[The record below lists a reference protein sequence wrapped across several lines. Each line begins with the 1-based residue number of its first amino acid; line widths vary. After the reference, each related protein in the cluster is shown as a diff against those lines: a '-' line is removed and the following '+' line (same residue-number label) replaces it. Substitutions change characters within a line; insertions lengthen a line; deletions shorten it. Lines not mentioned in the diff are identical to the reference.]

1 MCHTHESPKT
11 DGHTVPTSL
20 PPLHVTS
27 KTGMNECVAGI
38 AGVLNQCL
46 WMLDELGMS
55 QSATHLSAAIEALP
69 GQTAAPPVD
78 LLDLLN

>member
-1 MCHTHESPKT
+1 MRHTHETPKA
-11 DGHTVPTSL
+11 DGRTASIPL
-20 PPLHVTS
+20 PSIHVTS
-27 KTGMNECVAGI
+27 KTGVNECVAGI
-38 AGVLNQCL
+38 ARVLNQCL

-55 QSATHLSAAIEALP
+55 QAATHLSASIEALP

>member
-1 MCHTHESPKT
+1 MRRTHETPKT
-11 DGHTVPTSL
+11 DAHTASTFL
-20 PPLHVTS
+20 PLLHVTS
-27 KTGMNECVAGI
+27 KVGVNECITGI

-46 WMLDELGMS
+46 RMLDELGMS
-55 QSATHLSAAIEALP
+55 QAATHLSAAIEALP